1 MFAIFVLVKN
11 ILPSIWAATFVRGHF
26 SYDSDQAT
34 TKNFVSQIRFGCIN
48 ILYNAPTSKDKTKL
62 SHVTDQASQIT
73 AQTPLFG
80 LHSQAV
86 IRKAT
91 LIKQGPLHP
100 LYPSIQLPPSG
111 HC

>member
-48 ILYNAPTSKDKTKL
+48 ILYNAPHLQRQNKT
-62 SHVTDQASQIT
+62 VTDQASQIT